1 MIRLERASKSYRDV
15 KVVRELDL
23 DIVDG
28 EFFTLLG
35 ASGSGKTTTLR
46 LIAGFE
52 RLDSGRV
59 LLGGTVVSDPAG
71 GVFAPPEVRG
81 LGMVF
86 QSYALWPHLTVA
98 GNLSLGLEER
108 RLPRA
113 EISAKVAAVLAQ
125 VGLSGLDGRY
135 PSELSGGQQ
144 QRVALARA
152 LVAEPRILL
161 LDEPL
166 SNLDAALREQVRGEI
181 RALQKRLGITTV
193 LVTHDQVEAMSISDR
208 IGIMHEGRV
217 VQIDKPEVL
226 YHRPETPFV
235 ANFLGQ
241 ANLLRGTGGGHS
253 IRIGEVELQ
262 VAASLPEGPTT
273 LLLRP
278 ECVAFGDGANAFQ
291 ALIRQVVMA
300 GSLTR
305 YEVDVPA
312 LGMGL
317 RIEEPSIGSLREGT
331 ITVSLPPD
339 RMVPLRY
346 T

>member
-1 MIRLERASKSYRDV
+1 MIKLEQVSKGFREV
-15 KVVRELDL
+15 EVVHKLDL
-23 DIVDG
+23 EIIEG

-35 ASGSGKTTTLR
+35 ASGSGKTTMLR

-52 RLDSGRV
+52 RLDGGRI
-59 LLGGTVVSDPAG
+59 LLGGAVASDPAAG
-71 GVFAPPEVRG
+71 IFVPPEARG

-86 QSYALWPHLTVA
+86 QAYALWPHLTVA

-108 RLPRA
+108 RVARA
-113 EISAKVAAVLAQ
+113 EISARVTAALSQ
-125 VGLSGLDGRY
+125 VSLSGLDDRY

-144 QRVALARA
+144 QRIALARA

-161 LDEPL
+161 LDEPM

-181 RALQKRLGITTV
+181 RALQNRLGITTV
-193 LVTHDQVEAMSISDR
+193 LVTHDQVEAMSVSDR
-208 IGIMHEGRV
+208 IGIMHEGRI

-226 YHRPETPFV
+226 YQRPESPFV
-235 ANFLGQ
+235 ANFLGHS
-241 ANLLRGTGGGHS
+241 NLLHGIAGGHA
-253 IRIGEVELQ
+253 IRINQAELQ
-262 VAASLPEGPTT
+262 VAAALPEGPAT

-278 ECVAFGDGANAFQ
+278 ECVAFGGGANAFQ
-291 ALIRQVVMA
+291 AEIRRAVML

-317 RIEEPSIGSLREGT
+317 KIEEPSVGSLRQGAVM
-331 ITVSLPPD
+331 VSLPPD
-339 RMVPLRY
+339 RIVPLRNP
-346 T
+346 

>member
-1 MIRLERASKSYRDV
+1 MIRLERVSKSFREV
-15 KVVRELDL
+15 SVVRELDL

-35 ASGSGKTTTLR
+35 TSGSGKTTTLR

-52 RLDSGRV
+52 RIDSGRI
-59 LLGGTVVSDPAG
+59 LLGDNVISDPSAD
-71 GVFAPPEVRG
+71 VFAPPELRG

-113 EISAKVAAVLAQ
+113 EISEKVAAVLSL
-125 VGLSGLDGRY
+125 VGLSGLEGRY

-144 QRVALARA
+144 QRIALARA
-152 LVAEPRILL
+152 LVAESRVLL

-166 SNLDAALREQVRGEI
+166 SNLDAALREQVGGEI
-181 RALQKRLGITTV
+181 RALQQRLGITT
-193 LVTHDQVEAMSISDR
+193 LMVTHDQTEAMSVSDR
-208 IGIMHEGRV
+208 IGIMHEGRI
-217 VQIDKPEVL
+217 VQVDKPETL
-226 YHRPETPFV
+226 YHRPHSAFV

-241 ANLLRGTGGGHS
+241 ANLLHGVAGGHAV
-253 IRIGEVELQ
+253 RIGEAELQ
-262 VAASLPEGPTT
+262 IAAPLPEGPAT

-278 ECVAFGDGANAFQ
+278 ECVVFGVGANTFQ
-291 ALIRQVVMA
+291 VQIRRVVMV

-312 LGMGL
+312 LGMWL
-317 RIEEPSIGSLREGT
+317 KIEEPSVGSPRQGAV
-331 ITVSLPPD
+331 TVSLPPD
-339 RMVPLRY
+339 RMVPLPH

>member
-1 MIRLERASKSYRDV
+1 MIRLERASKSYRNV

-23 DIVDG
+23 HIAEG

-52 RLDSGRV
+52 RLDAGRIV
-59 LLGGTVVSDPAG
+59 LAGTPVSDPAAK
-71 GVFAPPEVRG
+71 VFAPPEARG

-108 RLPRA
+108 RVPRGDILA
-113 EISAKVAAVLAQ
+113 RVAAALAQ
-125 VGLSGLDGRY
+125 VGLTGVEGRY

-161 LDEPL
+161 LDEPM

-181 RALQKRLGITTV
+181 RTLQKRLGITTV
-193 LVTHDQVEAMSISDR
+193 LVTHDQVEAMSVSDR
-208 IGIMHEGRV
+208 IGIMNEGRIE
-217 VQIDKPEVL
+217 QIDRPDTL
-226 YHRPETPFV
+226 YHRPRSAFV
-235 ANFLGQ
+235 AKFLGQ
-241 ANLLRGTGGGHS
+241 ANLLNGVCRGPIVQVGGA
-253 IRIGEVELQ
+253 ELRL
-262 VAASLPEGPTT
+262 AAPLAPGPTT
-273 LLLRP
+273 LMVRP
-278 ECVAFGDGANAFQ
+278 ECVAFGEGDNAF
-291 ALIRQVVMA
+291 AAEIREAIMM

-312 LGMGL
+312 LGGAI
-317 RIEEPSIGSLREGT
+317 RVEEASIGPARHGAVT
-331 ITVSLPPD
+331 INLPPD
-339 RMVPLRY
+339 RVVPVGA
-346 T
+346 

>member
-1 MIRLERASKSYRDV
+1 MIRLERACKSFREV

-23 DIVDG
+23 EIVEG

-52 RLDSGRV
+52 RLDSGRIV
-59 LLGGTVVSDPAG
+59 LGGTVVSDPVA

-113 EISAKVAAVLAQ
+113 EIAAKVAAVLSQ

-144 QRVALARA
+144 QRIALARA

-193 LVTHDQVEAMSISDR
+193 LVTHDQVEAMSVSDR

-217 VQIDKPEVL
+217 VQIDKPEIL
-226 YHRPETPFV
+226 YHRPHSPFV

-241 ANLLRGTGGGHS
+241 ANLLHGIAGGRS
-253 IRIGEVELQ
+253 FRIGEAELQ
-262 VAASLPEGPTT
+262 VAAPLPEGPAT

-278 ECVAFGDGANAFQ
+278 ECVVFGSGANAFQ
-291 ALIRQVVMA
+291 AQIRGAVMV

-305 YEVDVPA
+305 YDVDVPA
-312 LGMGL
+312 LRMRL
-317 RIEEPSIGSLREGT
+317 RVEEPSIGSIRHGKIE
-331 ITVSLPPD
+331 VSLPPD
-339 RMVPLRY
+339 RMVPLRCI
-346 T
+346 